1 MDANWLYAGGAM
13 VVSYL
18 CGSIP
23 TSVWWGKG
31 FFGID
36 VREHGSH
43 NAGATNTFRVLGPKA
58 GIPVLVIDILKG
70 FLPARILSELSA
82 MGTHTEDWYWLRV
95 ALVLAAVVGHLYP
108 VFANFRGGKGVATSL
123 GGLLAVH
130 PGSALICVVV
140 FIVVFVWSRFVSL
153 ASLCAALAFPIDLI
167 VVYHERSGVLLG
179 FAITLCIIVFWTH
192 RHNIGRLIKRTENRM
207 TFTGRAA

>member
-1 MDANWLYAGGAM
+1 MDPNWAYSGGAV

-31 FFGID
+31 FFGVD

-58 GIPVLVIDILKG
+58 GIPVLLIDVLKG
-70 FLPARILSELSA
+70 FVPVRLLPEMSGMKTWS
-82 MGTHTEDWYWLRV
+82 EDWLWLRV
-95 ALVLAAVVGHLYP
+95 LLVLAAVIGHLYP

-123 GGLLAVH
+123 GGVLAVH
-130 PGSALICVVV
+130 PGSALICIIV
-140 FIVVFVWSRFVSL
+140 FAIVFAWSRFVSL
-153 ASLCAALAFPIDLI
+153 ASLCASLAFPVA
-167 VVYHERSGVLLG
+167 VVVVFREKSGVLLG
-179 FAITLCIIVFWTH
+179 FSIVLCVLVFWTH
-192 RHNIGRLIKRTENRM
+192 RHNIGRLIRREENRM
-207 TFTGRAA
+207 TFTGRPA